1 MATTVSDDDSSELD
15 APFKLMRCEGSSSEA
30 FSDNEEEKAE
40 EKPEEKPVKAR
51 KSAGARNVSATVE
64 FWGAEDGV
72 EHKLDVHR
80 FVLMDAD
87 VGYKKQ
93 TRSEV
98 NDDWSPMEWF
108 NLFLSD
114 EAVAHIVKYTNLFGL
129 HSGRAANKW
138 KD

>member
-1 MATTVSDDDSSELD
+1 MKQWPPLSLMMIHQLD
-15 APFKLMRCEGSSSEA
+15 APAKLMQREGSSSEA

-93 TRSEV
+93 TRS
-98 NDDWSPMEWF
+98 
-108 NLFLSD
+108 
-114 EAVAHIVKYTNLFGL
+114 GL
-129 HSGRAANKW
+129 RVPGKRP
-138 KD
+138 